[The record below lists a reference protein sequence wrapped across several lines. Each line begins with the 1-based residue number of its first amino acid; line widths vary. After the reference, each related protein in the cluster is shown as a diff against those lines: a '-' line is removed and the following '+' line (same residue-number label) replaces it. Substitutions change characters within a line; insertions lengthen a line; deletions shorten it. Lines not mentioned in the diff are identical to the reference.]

1 MMINKL
7 QLKKMSV
14 LILLVVIGFALQ
26 FGGFLDAEKI
36 LLVAREYVDNWW
48 LIVILLLL
56 QLVLFTFA
64 LAGSLVFWVV
74 APLYPPVTA
83 ALIVAAGATLGG
95 LGAYLFSRYITE
107 DWIKKI
113 EKSPTYK
120 LLHREDNFFSLFA
133 LRIFPGVPHWL
144 INYSSGIL
152 KVKISHFIAAAFL
165 GIGIK
170 SYVYAD
176 IIYNLTSKASFKDI
190 LNVSTILPLVLLSLM
205 TFLGVFIKYKM
216 ANKNKGA

>member
-1 MMINKL
+1 MINKH
-7 QLKKMSV
+7 QLKKLSILIV
-14 LILLVVIGFALQ
+14 LVAIGFILQ
-26 FGGFLDAEKI
+26 FGGLLDAGKI
-36 LLVAREYVDNWW
+36 LLVAREYVDHWW
-48 LIVILLLL
+48 LIVILLLV
-56 QLVLFTFA
+56 QIVLFTFA
-64 LAGSLVFWVV
+64 LAGSLVFWIV
-74 APLYPPVTA
+74 APLYPPVNA

-95 LGAYLFSRYITE
+95 LGAYFFSQYITE
-107 DWIKKI
+107 DWVKKI
-113 EKSPTYK
+113 EKSHAYR

-176 IIYNLTSKASFKDI
+176 IVYNLASTASFNDI
-190 LNVSTILPLVLLSLM
+190 LNVTTLLPLILLSLI
-205 TFLGVFIKYKM
+205 TLLGVFIKYKM
-216 ANKNKGA
+216 TNKNKGA